1 MEKQSDEN
9 EEQNYDEECLLHG
22 KPADLICLEDND
34 IICCNC
40 ALFGEHKG
48 HEVINSEGILNKM
61 TNYIEEC
68 LGVYEQLKLFQKEFN
83 ATVHTENYMHILDS
97 EKEKNK
103 NLIDGKF
110 GKLVSLIEIEHR
122 KTLMKLETIYKTKQE
137 NLKKAL
143 NFEDIN

>member
-1 MEKQSDEN
+1 
-9 EEQNYDEECLLHG
+9 
-22 KPADLICLEDND
+22 
-34 IICCNC
+34 
-40 ALFGEHKG
+40 
-48 HEVINSEGILNKM
+48 
-61 TNYIEEC
+61 
-68 LGVYEQLKLFQKEFN
+68 
-83 ATVHTENYMHILDS
+83 MHILDS